1 MTGIL
6 VIQPQRVFKMNMSI
20 LTTVLEE
27 FAPGLIILNED
38 KVIIFADKRAG
49 EINRTDQIVGKSFNE
64 LYSEDI
70 GTILAS
76 KNTVI
81 TDQAGD
87 KYAVRAKEVEA
98 GQEKFITVKF
108 QTMVDFNDYIVKL
121 HCLETII
128 DQINEGI
135 LVSDHKGR
143 IVLYNKAQER
153 LEGLKAKDIVG
164 KYLWQAYEYNPKK
177 SEHRKV
183 FESEKPILN
192 AYSAHA
198 YPKGVPQYLSYN
210 TYPIKKDNET
220 IAVFTISRNETSL
233 KNLLHETIELK
244 RRLFSDSG
252 ISKEVQKSNGTQF
265 TFVDIK
271 SLDPS
276 IKTLIKESQKIALIK
291 NNLLVVGETGT
302 GKELFVQ
309 SIHNYGPNKDAPFIA
324 LNCAA
329 IPENLLESTLFGTV
343 KGSYTGSVDQ
353 MGFFEAVKEGTLFL
367 DEINSLPV
375 TLQSKLLRAI
385 EERVI
390 RRVGG
395 LKAIPIKCR
404 LICASNEDPTKL
416 IEENKLRED
425 FFFRIAGAIILIPPL
440 RERKKDI
447 IYLMEIFL
455 YKYNSAYEKNI
466 KSITPQLKK
475 TLMEYY
481 WPGNVR
487 ELEHIIESII
497 IKAGEGQT
505 EIGVEDLPYYF
516 KKNVIKNS
524 SKKYSKENHNTLPTI
539 LRNAEEKIIQESLA
553 RNNWNLTKTAED
565 LGIIRQSL
573 YYRMK
578 KLGVERK

>member
-1 MTGIL
+1 
-6 VIQPQRVFKMNMSI
+6 MNLSI
-20 LTTVLEE
+20 ITRVLEE
-27 FAPGLIILNED
+27 FAPGLLILNKDE
-38 KVIIFADKRAG
+38 VIIFADKRARK
-49 EINRTDQIVGKSFNE
+49 INHAEPIVGKSFKE
-64 LYSEDI
+64 LYDKDI
-70 GTILAS
+70 GTILAN

-81 TDQAGD
+81 TNQAGD
-87 KYAVRAKEVEA
+87 KYAVKAKEIKA
-98 GQEKFITVKF
+98 GQERFITVNF
-108 QTMVDFNDYIVKL
+108 QTMVDFSDHIIKL

-153 LEGLKAKDIVG
+153 LEGLKAKEIVG

-183 FESEKPILN
+183 FQSEEPIVN

-198 YPKGVPQYLSYN
+198 YLKGVPQYLSYN

-244 RRLFSDSG
+244 RRLFSDSA
-252 ISKEVQKSNGTQF
+252 ITKEVQKSNGTQF
-265 TFVDIK
+265 TFEDIK
-271 SLDPS
+271 SQDPS
-276 IKTLIKESQKIALIK
+276 MKSLIKESQKIALIK

-425 FFFRIAGAIILIPPL
+425 FFFRIAGAVLLIPPL

-447 IYLMEIFL
+447 IYLVNIFL
-455 YKYNSAYEKNI
+455 GKYNGAYGKNI
-466 KSITPQLKK
+466 ASITPRLRK

-487 ELEHIIESII
+487 ELEHIIESVIV
-497 IKAGEGQT
+497 KAGEGQA
-505 EIGVEDLPYYF
+505 EVGVDDLPHYF
-516 KKNVIKNS
+516 KKNVVNDSI
-524 SKKYSKENHNTLPTI
+524 KKYSKETHNTLPAI
-539 LRNAEEKIIQESLA
+539 LRNAEEQIIQESLA